1 MPNTLALL
9 HGLRFI
15 DSFFPSG
22 GYAYSSGL
30 EAAVQGR
37 AVRSGDD
44 LFLYVEDMF
53 RQGVAH
59 REAVAV
65 GVAHEALLRNDIQPA
80 LSVDHELHA
89 MKIGYE
95 SRVASQQMGRQVV
108 KIAVDRLDA
117 HAVVQDFYMAIEA
130 ERTPGHFPIALAL
143 TLADAG
149 WGKTETIAAFCYQTA
164 VGFVSA
170 GLKLLPIGQCEGQ
183 HLLERW
189 MPLLD
194 ECASR
199 AAESDT
205 MTAWSPIQDI
215 YAMRH
220 SRLQSRLFR
229 S

>member
-1 MPNTLALL
+1 MNTVSLIN
-9 HGLRFI
+9 GLRFI

-30 EAAVQGR
+30 EAAVQAL

-53 RQGVAH
+53 RHEIAH

-65 GVAHEALLRNDIQPA
+65 GVAHNALFSNDVQSA
-80 LSVDHELHA
+80 LSIDHELHA
-89 MKIGYE
+89 LKLGRE
-95 SRVASQQMGRQVV
+95 SRLASQQMARQVV
-108 KIAVDRLDA
+108 KIAVEQPAA
-117 HAVVQDFYMAIEA
+117 HAVVLGFHAAMEA
-130 ERTPGHFPIALAL
+130 GRTPGHFPVTLALA
-143 TLADAG
+143 LADAG
-149 WGKTETIAAFCYQTA
+149 WEKAETIAAFCYQTA

-170 GLKLLPIGQCEGQ
+170 GLKLLPIGQRESQ

-189 MPLLD
+189 TPTIG
-194 ECASR
+194 ECVR
-199 AAESDT
+199 EAAQLTT
-205 MTAWSPIQDI
+205 MTAWSPVQTI

-220 SRLQSRLFR
+220 GRLESKIFR

>member
-1 MPNTLALL
+1 MRNTLSMLQ
-9 HGLRFI
+9 GFRFV

-22 GYAYSSGL
+22 GYAYSLGL
-30 EAAVQGR
+30 EAAVQ
-37 AVRSGDD
+37 AKAIRSGDD
-44 LFLYVEDMF
+44 LSLYVEDMF

-65 GVAHEALLRNDIQPA
+65 AMAHDALVHNDVQPA

-89 MKIGYE
+89 MKIGRE
-95 SRVASQQMGRQVV
+95 SRVASQQMGRQVA
-108 KIAVDRLDA
+108 KIAVEQLDA
-117 HAVVQDFYMAIEA
+117 HEVVQDFSTAIEA
-130 ERTPGHFPIALAL
+130 ERTPGHFPVALAL

-149 WGKTETIAAFCYQTA
+149 WSKTETIAAFCYQTA

-170 GLKLLPIGQCEGQ
+170 GLKLLPIGQREGQ

-189 MPLLD
+189 VPLLD
-194 ECASR
+194 QCASL
-199 AAESDT
+199 AAESQR
-205 MTAWSPIQDI
+205 MSAWSPVQDI

-220 SRLQSRLFR
+220 NRLESRLFR

>member
-1 MPNTLALL
+1 MLNTLSML

-30 EAAVQGR
+30 EAAVQGG

-65 GVAHEALLRNDIQPA
+65 GIAHDALLRNDLQPA
-80 LSVDHELHA
+80 LSIDHELHA
-89 MKIGYE
+89 MKLGQE
-95 SRVASQQMGRQVV
+95 SRVASQQMGRQVT
-108 KIAVDRLDA
+108 KIAVEQLDP
-117 HAVVQDFYMAIEA
+117 HAVVQDFYRAIEA
-130 ERTPGHFPIALAL
+130 ERAPGHFPVALAL

-149 WGKTETIAAFCYQTA
+149 WSKTETIAAFCYQTA

-170 GLKLLPIGQCEGQ
+170 GLKLLPIGQREGQ

-194 ECASR
+194 QCASL
-199 AAESDT
+199 AAESQR
-205 MTAWSPIQDI
+205 MTAWTPVQDI

-220 SRLQSRLFR
+220 NRLESRLFR

>member
-1 MPNTLALL
+1 MRNTLALL

-30 EAAVQGR
+30 EAAVQAG

-44 LFLYVEDMF
+44 LFLYVEDIF
-53 RQGVAH
+53 RRGVAH

-65 GVAHEALLRNDIQPA
+65 AVAHDALLRNDLQPA
-80 LSVDHELHA
+80 LSIDHELHA
-89 MKIGYE
+89 MKIGHE

-108 KIAVDRLDA
+108 KIAVEQLDA
-117 HAVVQDFYMAIEA
+117 HAVVRDFYAAMEA
-130 ERTPGHFPIALAL
+130 DRTPGHFPVSLGL
-143 TLADAG
+143 TLANAG
-149 WGKTETIAAFCYQTA
+149 WDTTETIAAFCYQTA
-164 VGFVSA
+164 IGFVSA
-170 GLKLLPIGQCEGQ
+170 GLKLLPIGQREGQ
-183 HLLERW
+183 RLLEGW

-199 AAESDT
+199 AAESSR
-205 MTAWSPIQDI
+205 MTAWSPIHDI

-220 SRLQSRLFR
+220 SRLEPRLFR

>member
-1 MPNTLALL
+1 MNTTSLL
-9 HGLRFI
+9 TGLRFI

-30 EAAVQGR
+30 EAAVQAK

-44 LFLYVEDMF
+44 LFLYVEDTF
-53 RQGVAH
+53 RQGIAR

-65 GVAHEALLRNDIQPA
+65 AVAHDALLRNDVRPA
-80 LSVDHELHA
+80 LSIDHELHA
-89 MKIGYE
+89 MKLGQE
-95 SRVASQQMGRQVV
+95 SRLASQQMGRQVA
-108 KIAVDRLDA
+108 KLAVEKLA
-117 HAVVQDFYMAIEA
+117 PHAVVTDFYRAIEA
-130 ERTPGHFPIALAL
+130 ERAPGHFPVALSL

-149 WGKTETIAAFCYQTA
+149 WSRTETIAAFCYQTA

-170 GLKLLPIGQCEGQ
+170 GLKLLPMGQREGQ

-194 ECASR
+194 QCTSL
-199 AAESDT
+199 AAALPK

-220 SRLQSRLFR
+220 HRLESRLFR

>member
-1 MPNTLALL
+1 MNTISLL
-9 HGLRFI
+9 TGLRFI

-30 EAAVQGR
+30 EAAVQDG
-37 AVRSGDD
+37 AVRTGDE
-44 LFLYVEDMF
+44 LSHYVEDMF

-65 GVAHEALLRNDIQPA
+65 GVAHTALLRDDIQPA

-108 KIAVDRLDA
+108 KIAIEQPAA
-117 HAVVQDFYMAIEA
+117 HAVLKDFFAAIEA
-130 ERTPGHFPIALAL
+130 DRTPGHFPVALAL
-143 TLADAG
+143 TLAHAG
-149 WGKTETIAAFCYQTA
+149 WDKTETIAAFCYQTA
-164 VGFVSA
+164 IGFVSA
-170 GLKLLPIGQCEGQ
+170 AVKLLPIGQREGQ

-194 ECASR
+194 ECAKS
-199 AAESDT
+199 AAESKR

-220 SRLQSRLFR
+220 SRLESRLFR

>member
-1 MPNTLALL
+1 MNTFSLL
-9 HGLRFI
+9 NGLRFI

-30 EAAVQGR
+30 EAAVQAK

-53 RQGVAH
+53 RQGIAH

-65 GVAHEALLRNDIQPA
+65 GVAHDALFCNDLQSA
-80 LSVDHELHA
+80 LSIDHELHA
-89 MKIGYE
+89 MKLGQE
-95 SRVASQQMGRQVV
+95 SRVASQRMGRQVV
-108 KIAVDRLDA
+108 KIAVEQPAA
-117 HAVVQDFYMAIEA
+117 HAVVLDFYAAMEA
-130 ERTPGHFPIALAL
+130 DRTPGHFPVALAL
-143 TLADAG
+143 TLADAS
-149 WGKTETIAAFCYQTA
+149 WDKAETIAAFCYQTA

-170 GLKLLPIGQCEGQ
+170 GLKLLPIGQREGQ

-194 ECASR
+194 ECARR
-199 AAESDT
+199 AAESNR

-220 SRLQSRLFR
+220 SRLESRLFR

>member
-1 MPNTLALL
+1 MNTLSLL
-9 HGLRFI
+9 NGLRFI

-30 EAAVQGR
+30 EAAVQGG

-53 RQGVAH
+53 RQGIAH

-65 GVAHEALLRNDIQPA
+65 GVAHDALLCNDLQSA
-80 LSVDHELHA
+80 LSIDHELHA
-89 MKIGYE
+89 MKLGQE
-95 SRVASQQMGRQVV
+95 SRMASQQMGRQVI
-108 KIAVDRLDA
+108 KIAIEQPA
-117 HAVVQDFYMAIEA
+117 THAVVLDFHAAMEA
-130 ERTPGHFPIALAL
+130 DRTPGHYPVALSL
-143 TLADAG
+143 TLANAG
-149 WGKTETIAAFCYQTA
+149 WNKMETIAAFCYQTA

-170 GLKLLPIGQCEGQ
+170 GLKLLPIGQREGQ

-189 MPLLD
+189 MPMLD
-194 ECASR
+194 DCASR
-199 AAESDT
+199 ASEAQP
-205 MTAWSPIQDI
+205 MTAWTPIQDI

-220 SRLQSRLFR
+220 SRLESRLFR

>member
-1 MPNTLALL
+1 MRNTLSML

-30 EAAVQGR
+30 EAAVQAK

-44 LFLYVEDMF
+44 LSLYVEDMF
-53 RQGVAH
+53 RQGIAH

-65 GVAHEALLRNDIQPA
+65 AVAHDALLCNDLRPA

-89 MKIGYE
+89 MKIGQE
-95 SRVASQQMGRQVV
+95 SRVASQQMGRQVA
-108 KIAVDRLDA
+108 KIAAEQLDS
-117 HAVVQDFYMAIEA
+117 HAVVQDFYRAIEA
-130 ERTPGHFPIALAL
+130 ERAPGHFPVALAL

-149 WGKTETIAAFCYQTA
+149 WSKTETIAAFCYQTA

-170 GLKLLPIGQCEGQ
+170 GLKLLPMGQREGQ

-194 ECASR
+194 ECVR
-199 AAESDT
+199 AAAQT
-205 MTAWSPIQDI
+205 TKMTAWSPVQDI

-220 SRLQSRLFR
+220 GSLESRLFR

>member
-1 MPNTLALL
+1 MLNTLSML

-30 EAAVQGR
+30 EAAVQGG

-44 LFLYVEDMF
+44 LLLYVEDMF

-65 GVAHEALLRNDIQPA
+65 AVAHEALVRNDIQAA
-80 LSVDHELHA
+80 LWIDHELHA

-108 KIAVDRLDA
+108 KIAVEKLDT
-117 HAVVQDFYMAIEA
+117 HAVVREFYAAMEA
-130 ERTPGHFPIALAL
+130 ERTPGHFPVALGL
-143 TLADAG
+143 TLANAG
-149 WGKTETIAAFCYQTA
+149 WDKMEAIAAFCYQTA

-170 GLKLLPIGQCEGQ
+170 GLKLLPIGQREGQ

-189 MPLLD
+189 MPILD
-194 ECASR
+194 DCASR
-199 AAESDT
+199 ASESQA
-205 MTAWSPIQDI
+205 MIAWTPIQDI

-220 SRLQSRLFR
+220 GRLESRLFR

>member
-1 MPNTLALL
+1 MPSTLALL

-30 EAAVQGR
+30 EAAVQAK

-44 LFLYVEDMF
+44 LSLYVEDMF

-65 GVAHEALLRNDIQPA
+65 GVAHEALIRNDLQPA
-80 LSVDHELHA
+80 LTIDHELHA
-89 MKIGYE
+89 MKIGRE
-95 SRVASQQMGRQVV
+95 SRMASQQMGRQVA
-108 KIAVDRLDA
+108 KIAVDQLDA
-117 HAVVQDFYMAIEA
+117 HAVLQDFYMAIDT

-143 TLADAG
+143 ALADAG
-149 WGKTETIAAFCYQTA
+149 WSKTETIAAFCYHTA

-170 GLKLLPIGQCEGQ
+170 GLKLLPIGQREGQ

-189 MPLLD
+189 MPSLD
-194 ECASR
+194 ECAR
-199 AAESDT
+199 EAAQSTT
-205 MTAWSPIQDI
+205 MTGWSPVQDI

-220 SRLQSRLFR
+220 NRLESRLFR

>member
-1 MPNTLALL
+1 MNTCSLL
-9 HGLRFI
+9 KGLRFV

-30 EAAVQGR
+30 EAAVQAK

-44 LFLYVEDMF
+44 LSLYVEDTF

-65 GVAHEALLRNDIQPA
+65 AVAHDALLRNDLHPA
-80 LSVDHELHA
+80 LSADHELHA
-89 MKIGYE
+89 MKLGQE
-95 SRVASQQMGRQVV
+95 SRVASQQMGRQIA
-108 KIAVDRLDA
+108 KIAVEQLA
-117 HAVVQDFYMAIEA
+117 PHAVVQDFYRAIEA
-130 ERTPGHFPIALAL
+130 ERAPGHFPVALAL

-149 WGKTETIAAFCYQTA
+149 WSKTETIAAFCYQTA

-170 GLKLLPIGQCEGQ
+170 GLKLLPIGQSEGQ

-189 MPLLD
+189 IPLLD
-194 ECASR
+194 RCATL
-199 AAESDT
+199 AAESQR
-205 MTAWSPIQDI
+205 MSAWSPVQDI

-220 SRLQSRLFR
+220 SRLESRLFR

>member
-1 MPNTLALL
+1 MNTISLLA
-9 HGLRFI
+9 GLRFI

-30 EAAVQGR
+30 EAAVQGG

-44 LFLYVEDMF
+44 LSLYVEDMF
-53 RQGVAH
+53 RQGVTH

-65 GVAHEALLRNDIQPA
+65 AVAHEALTRNDIQAA
-80 LSVDHELHA
+80 LWIEHELHA
-89 MKIGYE
+89 MKIGQE

-108 KIAVDRLDA
+108 KIAVEPPDTHIVLR
-117 HAVVQDFYMAIEA
+117 DFYAAMEA
-130 ERTPGHFPIALAL
+130 ERTPGHLPVSLGL
-143 TLADAG
+143 TLANAG
-149 WGKTETIAAFCYQTA
+149 WDKMEAIAAFCYQTA

-170 GLKLLPIGQCEGQ
+170 GLKLLPIGQREGQ

-189 MPLLD
+189 MPMLD
-194 ECASR
+194 DCVSR
-199 AAESDT
+199 ASEAQA
-205 MTAWSPIQDI
+205 MTAWTPIQDI

-220 SRLQSRLFR
+220 GRLESRLFR

>member
-1 MPNTLALL
+1 MLNTLSML

-30 EAAVQGR
+30 EAAVQGGT
-37 AVRSGDD
+37 VRSGDD

-65 GVAHEALLRNDIQPA
+65 AVAHEALVRNDIQAA
-80 LSVDHELHA
+80 LWIDHELHG

-108 KIAVDRLDA
+108 KIAVENLDT
-117 HAVVQDFYMAIEA
+117 HAVVREFYAAMEA
-130 ERTPGHFPIALAL
+130 ERTPGHFPVALGL
-143 TLADAG
+143 TLANAG
-149 WGKTETIAAFCYQTA
+149 WEKMEAIAAFCYQTA

-170 GLKLLPIGQCEGQ
+170 GLRLLPIGQREGQ

-189 MPLLD
+189 IPMLD
-194 ECASR
+194 DCASR
-199 AAESDT
+199 ASEAQS
-205 MTAWSPIQDI
+205 MTAWTPIQDI

-220 SRLQSRLFR
+220 GRLESRLFR

>member
-1 MPNTLALL
+1 MNTMSLIN
-9 HGLRFI
+9 GLRFI

-30 EAAVQGR
+30 EAAVQ
-37 AVRSGDD
+37 AKVVRSGDD

-53 RQGVAH
+53 RQGVAR

-65 GVAHEALLRNDIQPA
+65 AVAHDALLSRKVQAA

-108 KIAVDRLDA
+108 KIAIESPAA
-117 HAVVQDFYMAIEA
+117 HGVLNDFYAAMEA
-130 ERTPGHFPIALAL
+130 VRTPGLFPVALGL
-143 TLADAG
+143 TLADVG
-149 WGKTETIAAFCYQTA
+149 WEKLETIAAFCYQTA

-170 GLKLLPIGQCEGQ
+170 GLKLLPIGQREAQ
-183 HLLERW
+183 HLLERSTS
-189 MPLLD
+189 LID
-194 ECASR
+194 DCAR
-199 AAESDT
+199 QAAESST
-205 MTAWSPIQDI
+205 MTAWSPVQDI

-220 SRLQSRLFR
+220 RRLESRLFR

>member
-1 MPNTLALL
+1 MNTISLL
-9 HGLRFI
+9 TGLRFI

-30 EAAVQGR
+30 EAAVQAK

-44 LFLYVEDMF
+44 LSRYVEDMF
-53 RQGVAH
+53 RQGIAH

-65 GVAHEALLRNDIQPA
+65 GISHDALLRNDVQLA

-89 MKIGYE
+89 MKLGQE
-95 SRVASQQMGRQVV
+95 SRVASQQMGRQVA
-108 KIAVDRLDA
+108 KLAVERLDA
-117 HAVVQDFYMAIEA
+117 HAVVQEFSAAIEA
-130 ERTPGHFPIALAL
+130 ERTPGHFPVALAL

-149 WGKTETIAAFCYQTA
+149 WSKPQTIAAFCYQTA

-170 GLKLLPIGQCEGQ
+170 GLKLLPIGQREGQ

-194 ECASR
+194 QCVTR
-199 AAESDT
+199 AGVSQT
-205 MTAWSPIQDI
+205 MTAWSPVQDI

-220 SRLQSRLFR
+220 NRLESRLFR

>member
-1 MPNTLALL
+1 MDTLSLL
-9 HGLRFI
+9 QGLRFI

-30 EAAVQGR
+30 EAAVQGG

-65 GVAHEALLRNDIQPA
+65 AIAHEALVRNDIQAA
-80 LSVDHELHA
+80 LAVDHELHA
-89 MKIGYE
+89 MKLGQE

-108 KIAVDRLDA
+108 KIAVEQPTA
-117 HAVVQDFYMAIEA
+117 HVVLRDFNAAMEA
-130 ERTPGHFPIALAL
+130 ERTPGHFPVALAL

-149 WGKTETIAAFCYQTA
+149 WNKAETIAAFCYQTA

-170 GLKLLPIGQCEGQ
+170 GLKLLPIGQREGQ

-189 MPLLD
+189 MPMLD
-194 ECASR
+194 ECAVR
-199 AAESDT
+199 AAESST
-205 MTAWSPIQDI
+205 MSAWSPIQDI

-220 SRLQSRLFR
+220 SRLESRLFR

>member
-1 MPNTLALL
+1 METISLL
-9 HGLRFI
+9 RGLRFI

-30 EAAVQGR
+30 EAAVQAG
-37 AVRSGDD
+37 AVRNGDH
-44 LFLYVEDMF
+44 LSRYVEDMF
-53 RQGVAH
+53 RQGVAR

-65 GVAHEALLRNDIQPA
+65 AVAHEALLRNDLHAA
-80 LSVDHELHA
+80 LAVDHELHA
-89 MKIGYE
+89 MKIGHE
-95 SRVASQQMGRQVV
+95 SRLASQQMGRQVV
-108 KIAVDRLDA
+108 KIAVEPPAA
-117 HAVVQDFYMAIEA
+117 HGVLKDFHAAVEA
-130 ERTPGHFPIALAL
+130 DRTPCHFPVALAL

-149 WGKTETIAAFCYQTA
+149 WGKAETIAAFCYQTA

-170 GLKLLPIGQCEGQ
+170 ALKLLPIGQREGQ

-189 MPLLD
+189 APLFD
-194 ECASR
+194 ECAR
-199 AAESDT
+199 EAAQSDT

-220 SRLQSRLFR
+220 GRLESRLFR